1 MVFFGLYLSSGL
13 FDRKVHGLIES
24 YLPPEI
30 EEKWIENIDEAYIVA
45 NIEDKPIFID
55 FTGYTCTNCRWMEI
69 NIFEEPEVKEL
80 FENFVL
86 TKLYT
91 DGKEEI
97 HKKNRQLEIQRF
109 GTAALPFYV
118 VLSKDDKLIST
129 FPGMDTN
136 KNNFI
141 DFLNKSLSNNE

>member
-1 MVFFGLYLSSGL
+1 MNNIHKRIFTRNDGKSLLLFGNNI
-13 FDRKVHGLIES
+13 HGLIES
-24 YLPPEI
+24 YLPP
-30 EEKWIENIDEAYIVA
+30 
-45 NIEDKPIFID
+45 IEDDWIQDLDQAYLLAEEQNKPIFID

-69 NIFEEPEVKEL
+69 NVFELKEVELL
-80 FENFVL
+80 FENFILV
-86 TKLYT
+86 KLYT

-129 FPGMDTN
+129 FPLKVN
-136 KNNFI
+136 LKH
-141 DFLNKSLSNNE
+141 LPLW